1 MKDINKDDL
10 DIYINNQEDI
20 IKDELI
26 TYLAENRADRKV
38 SNLLKH
44 YLRTNNP
51 FFIINIYIYTN
62 LLLDLAS

>member
-1 MKDINKDDL
+1 MEDIDKDDL
-10 DIYINNQEDI
+10 DIYINNQDNIIED
-20 IKDELI
+20 KLI
-26 TYLAENRADRKV
+26 TYLAENKADRKV

-51 FFIINIYIYTN
+51 FFTINIYINTN